1 METIFVVSN
10 KGTIDKLKPGTVV
23 NSVYKVEVLQRLID
37 EGYVVPKED
46 KPKQKKAAK
55 KAAAEVDKD
64 GSS

>member
-1 METIFVVSN
+1 METIFVVSD
-10 KGTIDKLKPGTVV
+10 KGAIDKLKPGTVV

-37 EGYVVPKED
+37 EGYVILKED

-55 KAAAEVDKD
+55 KTTTEVDED